1 MVLSFSIVR
10 DSFHDVPSNGHIVW
24 KAIVLP
30 PQGAYR
36 RIHAICG
43 GSETSQEG
51 LTFSLGTVGAD
62 GGRSKLMNKE

>member
-1 MVLSFSIVR
+1 MVLSFSMVR
-10 DSFHDVPSNGHIVW
+10 ESFHGAPSNSHIVCR
-24 KAIVLP
+24 AVVLP

-51 LTFSLGTVGAD
+51 LRSLKALHLFSGEG
-62 GGRSKLMNKE
+62 GGRWR

>member
-51 LTFSLGTVGAD
+51 LRSLKALHLFSGD
-62 GGRSKLMNKE
+62 GGGRWR